1 MQPEPWLRGPVEGV
15 DPLLAP
21 VWCCL
26 QQVRE
31 DLARFTEGLETGQIW
46 ARPFG
51 LAPVGFQLRHIA
63 GSMDRLLTYARGA
76 QLDEVQLAAMRSG
89 EMEPGATREELLAAV
104 DASLDKVEA
113 FLRSLDPARLSEP
126 RSVGRKQLPTTLQG
140 LLVHIA
146 EHSQRHTGQAIVA
159 VRLLQK
165 LSGGSSRA

>member
-1 MQPEPWLRGPVEGV
+1 MEGI

-21 VWCCL
+21 VLCCL
-26 QQVRE
+26 QQIRE

-51 LAPVGFQLRHIA
+51 LAPLGFQLRHIA
-63 GSMDRLLTYARGA
+63 GSLDRLLTYAVGA
-76 QLDEVQLAAMRSG
+76 QLDESQLAAMRSG

-104 DASLDKVEA
+104 NASLDKVEA
-113 FLRSLDPARLSEP
+113 FVRSVDPARLSEP
-126 RSVGRKQLPTTLQG
+126 RSVGRKYLPTTLQG

-146 EHSQRHTGQAIVA
+146 EHSQRHAGQAIVA

-165 LSGGSSRA
+165 LAGGPRRA

>member
-1 MQPEPWLRGPVEGV
+1 MQPEPWLRGPVEGI

-21 VWCCL
+21 ILCCL

-31 DLARFTEGLETGQIW
+31 DLARFTEGLEPGQIW

-51 LAPVGFQLRHIA
+51 LAPLGFQLRHIA
-63 GSMDRLLTYARGA
+63 GTVDRLLTYARGS
-76 QLDEVQLAAMRSG
+76 QLDEAQLAAMRSG

-113 FLRSLDPARLSEP
+113 FLRSVDLARLTEP
-126 RSVGRKQLPTTLQG
+126 RSVGRKYLPTTLQG

-146 EHSQRHTGQAIVA
+146 EHSQRHVGEAIVA
-159 VRLLQK
+159 ARLLEK
-165 LSGGSSRA
+165 LAGGFRLA